1 MAVIMRVG
9 MIVVVIMVVI
19 LAMLFEMLVV
29 MLVRMVVP
37 ATASAAAASLFLM
50 RRVVLRFQIQ
60 HFVMVLV
67 GMIVAAAAGMVMVM
81 IMMVV
86 VMTMVVIV
94 AVMMVAMPTLIIRA
108 ALGLEGPLHRVHR
121 AAEAPQHFDEDVIVF
136 DVNRI
141 RRHFRRRVAVTDM
154 PGRLHQTRRIFGAD
168 FDELLRR
175 GLHGDEAA
183 ILELQRIAI
192 VEHSG
197 LVEIEQ
203 EFSSRRALERHTA
216 AMAALMIQRD
226 GVDHLVGLHGG
237 FADELNGAKHGK
249 PL

>member
-1 MAVIMRVG
+1 MRMAVIMRVG

-60 HFVMVLV
+60 HLVMMLV
-67 GMIVAAAAGMVMVM
+67 GMIMAAAAAMVMV
-81 IMMVV
+81 MMVV

-121 AAEAPQHFDEDVIVF
+121 AAEAAQHFDEDVIVF

>member
-1 MAVIMRVG
+1 MAVIMRVS

-19 LAMLFEMLVV
+19 VAVLFEMFVV

-60 HFVMVLV
+60 HLVMMLV

-81 IMMVV
+81 MVV

-94 AVMMVAMPTLIIRA
+94 AMMMVAMPTLIIRA

-136 DVNRI
+136 DVNGI
-141 RRHFRRRVAVTDM
+141 RRHFRRRMAVADM
-154 PGRLHQTRRIFGAD
+154 PSRLHQTRRIFGAD
-168 FDELLRR
+168 FNELLRR

-183 ILELQRIAI
+183 IFELQRITI

-203 EFSSRRALERHTA
+203 EFRSRRALERHTA